1 MALKFL
7 QNLFNRKDEPKPAA
21 QAPAQP
27 APAAPVAAEPAAPV
41 APEPVLPDAAASDD
55 IRMALDEAA
64 QLLISSDREPAR
76 EIGDR
81 LMGLKMCVADQPSSF
96 AGFDEIITKAIG
108 QIEYFCRTTKGDFAT
123 INQHVDMIEA
133 AISARTL
140 TKDSVR
146 KFQPTMETH
155 YYKMLLIDLQGR
167 LNKLMLDVEQKKRWI
182 AEKQALPVHEQIGYQ
197 QTIMA
202 FTTSITS
209 SQMALTTLRQQIG
222 TYQGG
227 LFAAQ
232 QALDYDG
239 PLPEIDITQVLGPIY
254 EQATQFEQSMAAM
267 QRSITSFNVMHA
279 AHAEQQLHAAAQA
292 SAAQKMHEKQLAEVQ
307 MMSDMAAKSIA
318 EVTGQTVE
326 AMMAPTPAPAEAET
340 PAEIPVAEMPEMPNV
355 FTDDFRSDMGMMSI

>member
-7 QNLFNRKDEPKPAA
+7 QNLFNRKEEAQPAA
-21 QAPAQP
+21 Q
-27 APAAPVAAEPAAPV
+27 PAAPVAAEPAAPV
-41 APEPVLPDAAASDD
+41 PEAPVQPDDAASDD

-64 QLLISSDREPAR
+64 QLLIGSDKEAAR
-76 EIGDR
+76 DVGDR
-81 LMGLKMCVADQPSSF
+81 LMGLKMYVADQPCTF

-108 QIEYFCRTTKGDFAT
+108 QIEYFCRTTRGDFAT

-140 TKDSVR
+140 TRDSVR

-167 LNKLMLDVEQKKRWI
+167 LNKLLLDIEQKKRWI
-182 AEKQALPVHEQIGYQ
+182 AEKQALPMHEQIGYQ

-239 PLPEIDITQVLGPIY
+239 PLPEIDIATVLGPIY
-254 EQATQFEQSMAAM
+254 EQATQFEQSMEAM
-267 QRSITSFNVMHA
+267 QRSITAFNVMHA
-279 AHAEQQLHAAAQA
+279 AHAEQQLLAAAQA
-292 SAAQKMHEKQLAEVQ
+292 SAAQKMHEKQMAEAQ
-307 MMSDMAAKSIA
+307 QLTDMAARSIA

-326 AMMAPTPAPAEAET
+326 AMMTPATTPESAPA
-340 PAEIPVAEMPEMPNV
+340 AEIPEAELPELPNV